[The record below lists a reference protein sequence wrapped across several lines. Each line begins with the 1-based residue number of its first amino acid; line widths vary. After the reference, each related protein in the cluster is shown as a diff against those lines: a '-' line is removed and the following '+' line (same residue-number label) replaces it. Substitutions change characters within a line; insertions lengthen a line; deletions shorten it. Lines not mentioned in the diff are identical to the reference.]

1 MAYISTKLRQQV
13 AERAH
18 YRCEYC
24 QSAERIIS
32 GPLQV
37 EHIQPE
43 IKGGE
48 TTLANL
54 AYACSRCN
62 LHKWVRTDYRDPI
75 SQRIVPLFN
84 PRIQKWSRHFVW
96 SADSTRI
103 EGKTRTG
110 RATVLALKLN
120 DPNIVMSRSFWVS
133 LGIHPPADEE

>member
-1 MAYISTKLRQQV
+1 MAYIPAKLRQQV

-37 EHIQPE
+37 EHIHPE
-43 IKGGE
+43 TKGGI
-48 TTLANL
+48 TALLNL

-62 LHKWVRTDYRDPI
+62 LHKWIRTHYRDPV
-75 SQRIVPLFN
+75 SQRTVLLLN
-84 PRIQKWSRHFVW
+84 PRTQQWSRHFAW
-96 SADSTRI
+96 SPDGTLILGR
-103 EGKTRTG
+103 TRTG

-120 DPNIVMSRSFWVS
+120 DPSIVMSRSFWVS
-133 LGIHPPADEE
+133 LGIHPPTNQE